1 VGWGRE
7 RKGNNVEGDPVAGGA
22 RRGSDGWNRQRR
34 WLVDPRWKKGGVG
47 QGGESFYRVGRRDE
61 VSGAQRPAA
70 ECTFNG
76 GRWWV
81 RNKVIGKAETPEENR
96 GSQPIEW
103 RRVAMVESAG
113 DRSCDSLD
121 KTTRLDGSEIGQRP
135 GGPVWKETVKLGQV
149 WK

>member
-1 VGWGRE
+1 MDGT
-7 RKGNNVEGDPVAGGA
+7 GNGGGLLT
-22 RRGSDGWNRQRR
+22 RG
-34 WLVDPRWKKGGVG
+34 
-47 QGGESFYRVGRRDE
+47 GRREVWAKEGSLFIGWDDE
-61 VSGAQRPAA
+61 MR
-70 ECTFNG
+70 
-76 GRWWV
+76 WV

-135 GGPVWKETVKLGQV
+135 GGPVWKETVKLGLV